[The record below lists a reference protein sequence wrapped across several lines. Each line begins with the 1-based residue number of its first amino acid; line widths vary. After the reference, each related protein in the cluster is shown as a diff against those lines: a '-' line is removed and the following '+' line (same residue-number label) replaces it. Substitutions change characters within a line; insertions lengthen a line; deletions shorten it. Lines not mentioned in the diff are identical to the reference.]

1 LYRSI
6 ALISRRGQHGGLP
19 ARPQELTVFL
29 DAGEDGGET
38 TAGAIVLSHLSF
50 GVADL
55 AQAATFYDGALAAL
69 GYVRVWSN
77 EDGVGYGVAGGN
89 DRLALFPQESKPT
102 PPGAGFHLAF
112 QAPSRAAVDAFH
124 AAALRLGGR
133 DQGQPGARPHYSPTY
148 YAAFVTDPDGH
159 KLEAVHQ

>member
-1 LYRSI
+1 
-6 ALISRRGQHGGLP
+6 
-19 ARPQELTVFL
+19 LTIFINAEE
-29 DAGEDGGET
+29 DAGEIS
-38 TAGAIVLSHLSF
+38 AGAILLSHLSL

-55 AQAATFYDGALAAL
+55 AKAAAFYDGVLAAL
-69 GYVRVWSN
+69 GYARVWSN

-89 DRLALFPQESKPT
+89 DRLALFPQEGKPT
-102 PPGAGFHLAF
+102 PPGPGFHLAF

-124 AAALRLGGR
+124 AAALRLGAR
-133 DQGQPGARPHYSPTY
+133 DQGRPGERPHYSPTY